1 MRKVILIIVL
11 FSVNISMF
19 SQEFSRKDSL
29 RGELTPLRTCYYDT
43 FYNLDVTI
51 DEKERFIERSFNEI
65 HFIATADFETFQIDL
80 AENMEILII

>member
-29 RGELTPLRTCYYDT
+29 RGELTPLRTCYYVT

-65 HFIATADFETFQIDL
+65 HSIFE
-80 AENMEILII
+80 